1 MATIEALPTSATLR
15 GSRMPQVYICCRC
28 AEKIDGDRQ
37 DWVIISMD
45 TSGISGLETRAH
57 AECEVK
63 RLKDSRTMSVQ
74 ALRTSVRPIGV
85 DHGRPDDRT
94 RAD

>member
-1 MATIEALPTSATLR
+1 
-15 GSRMPQVYICCRC
+15 MPQVYICNRC
-28 AEKIDGDRQ
+28 AEKIDADTQ

-45 TSGISGLETRAH
+45 TSGSSGLETRGH

-63 RLKDSRTMSVQ
+63 RLKDSRTMNVQ

-85 DHGRPDDRT
+85 DPGRPDGRT
-94 RAD
+94 RVD